1 MSAVAQRDSPR
12 AADEALRRQKRS
24 FDYLWRSGVAGGF
37 AGCAVSF
44 FIFGSFCSHHART
57 HNAARSLILLAR
69 ADSFFSPRRRKLSLR
84 LSIE

>member
-44 FIFGSFCSHHART
+44 FHLWFFLLTSRAHTQRRPVPHFTCSC
-57 HNAARSLILLAR
+57 
-69 ADSFFSPRRRKLSLR
+69 
-84 LSIE
+84 